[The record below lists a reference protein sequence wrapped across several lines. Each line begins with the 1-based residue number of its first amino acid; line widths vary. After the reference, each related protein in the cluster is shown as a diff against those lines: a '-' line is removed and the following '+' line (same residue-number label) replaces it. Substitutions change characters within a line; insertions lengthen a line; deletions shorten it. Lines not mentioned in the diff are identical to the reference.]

1 MANYE
6 FTVISN
12 DFKVKN
18 PKEVY
23 KVFDS
28 LGYEYS
34 TYTEDSVALASYE
47 TCWDTDHV
55 VLMDKKDKRV
65 LNTVLSCDVDFFDL
79 QEWLEDTLLDD
90 EYTCDDIEQVSISD
104 YIQYQLL
111 DDSYCA
117 IKEVGNEKLRYN
129 IGVADVI
136 TKRTTKFFNLDSLV
150 EKYIKELD
158 LEICL

>member
-18 PKEVY
+18 PKEVCE
-23 KVFDS
+23 VFEK

-34 TYTEDSVALASYE
+34 TYNENSVALASYE
-47 TCWDTDHV
+47 TCWDTDHL
-55 VLMDKKDKRV
+55 VLVTKKDKEV
-65 LNTVLSCDVDFFDL
+65 VGVIPSYEEDFYNL
-79 QEWLEDTLLDD
+79 EEWLEEKELD
-90 EYTCDDIEQVSISD
+90 YIVDDIEELSISD

-111 DDSYCA
+111 DDSYCV

-150 EKYIKELD
+150 EQYVKSLD
-158 LEICL
+158 L

>member
-18 PKEVY
+18 PKEVCG
-23 KVFDS
+23 VFEG

-34 TYTEDSVALASYE
+34 TYTNDSVALASYE

-65 LNTVLSCDVDFFDL
+65 LNTVLSCDIDFFDL

-136 TKRTTKFFNLDSLV
+136 TKRGNKFFNLDSLV

-158 LEICL
+158 L

>member
-34 TYTEDSVALASYE
+34 THNESSVALASYE
-47 TCWDTDHV
+47 TCWDTDHL
-55 VLMDKKDKRV
+55 VLVTRKDKEV
-65 LNTVLSCDVDFFDL
+65 VGVIPSYEVDFYNL
-79 QEWLEDTLLDD
+79 EEWLEEKELD
-90 EYTCDDIEQVSISD
+90 YIVDDIEELSISD

-136 TKRTTKFFNLDSLV
+136 TKRSTKFFNLDSLV

>member
-12 DFKVKN
+12 NFKVKH
-18 PKEVY
+18 PEEVY
-23 KVFDS
+23 EVFEK
-28 LGYEYS
+28 LGYECS
-34 TYTEDSVALASYE
+34 TYNEDSVVLASYE
-47 TCWDTDHV
+47 TCWDTDHL
-55 VLMDKKDKRV
+55 VLVTRKDKEV
-65 LNTVLSCDVDFFDL
+65 VGVIQSCDIDFFDL
-79 QEWLEDTLLDD
+79 EEWLKDRLLDD
-90 EYTCDDIEQVSISD
+90 IYTFDDIEELSISD
-104 YIQYQLL
+104 YIRYQLL

>member
-18 PKEVY
+18 PKEVC
-23 KVFDS
+23 KVFDN

-34 TYTEDSVALASYE
+34 TYNESSVALASYK
-47 TCWDTDHV
+47 TCWDIDHL
-55 VLMDKKDKRV
+55 VLVTRKDKKAIGV
-65 LNTVLSCDVDFFDL
+65 IPSCEVDFYNL
-79 QEWLEDTLLDD
+79 EEWLEEKGLD
-90 EYTCDDIEQVSISD
+90 YIADDIEELSISD

-136 TKRTTKFFNLDSLV
+136 TKRTTKFFDLDSLV

>member
-12 DFKVKN
+12 YFMVKN
-18 PKEVY
+18 PSEVLD
-23 KVFDS
+23 VFLR
-28 LGYEYS
+28 LGYEESYIDEQVETVCLS
-34 TYTEDSVALASYE
+34 SYE
-47 TCWDTDHV
+47 TCWDTDHL
-55 VLMDKKDKRV
+55 VLVTRKDKKV
-65 LNTVLSCDVDFFDL
+65 VGVIPSCDIDFYNL
-79 QEWLEDTLLDD
+79 EEWLEETGLD
-90 EYTCDDIEQVSISD
+90 YIVDDIEELSISD

-111 DDSYCA
+111 DNSYCA

-136 TKRTTKFFNLDSLV
+136 TKRTTKFFNLDSLI

>member
-18 PKEVY
+18 PKEVC

-34 TYTEDSVALASYE
+34 THNESSVALASYE
-47 TCWDTDHV
+47 TCWDTDHL
-55 VLMDKKDKRV
+55 VLVTRKDKKV
-65 LNTVLSCDVDFFDL
+65 IGVIPSCEVDFYNL
-79 QEWLEDTLLDD
+79 EEWLKEKELD
-90 EYTCDDIEQVSISD
+90 YIVDDIEELSISD

-117 IKEVGNEKLRYN
+117 IKEVGNEKLIYN

-136 TKRTTKFFNLDSLV
+136 TKRTTKFFDLDILV

>member
-18 PKEVY
+18 PKEV
-23 KVFDS
+23 
-28 LGYEYS
+28 
-34 TYTEDSVALASYE
+34 
-47 TCWDTDHV
+47 
-55 VLMDKKDKRV
+55 
-65 LNTVLSCDVDFFDL
+65 
-79 QEWLEDTLLDD
+79 
-90 EYTCDDIEQVSISD
+90 
-104 YIQYQLL
+104 
-111 DDSYCA
+111 
-117 IKEVGNEKLRYN
+117 GNEKLIYN

-136 TKRTTKFFNLDSLV
+136 TKRTTKFFDLDSLV